1 MKRKLLL
8 LALAAVIGSAAYSAS
23 IDHIQTYTP
32 EYLGNQAQNGMIN
45 GASVYY
51 NPAGLA
57 RLQDGT
63 YIHAGLELAVGHEKM
78 KYNGKDYK
86 ADLLQ
91 PIPNFAAY
99 KVEDGSALYMT
110 FGGLGGGGDLKYKD
124 GVAGTAVIPDL
135 ITTINKNIKDNF
147 GFRLYPF
154 DTLKDVNSSAEGKN
168 LYIQTTVGKVWTV
181 DEKLSVSLGGRVV
194 YGIRELKGKIRLES
208 DSKIPNLKNINADI
222 DSKRTAWGYGV
233 QLGLNYK
240 ATDRLNLALRYDSR
254 VKMNFKAK
262 GSMTDVALSKVA
274 HPIFGYIYNDLGFGN
289 FYPEYIPGAK
299 VRRDLP
305 AILALGASYKVTDNW
320 TMALAGNYYFN
331 KDAKMDSIVGEA
343 NLVKIPEV
351 PGVKGIEA
359 EYDNGWEVA
368 LGTEYRFNPKWAIL
382 GSVNYAYTGAKVTSF
397 DDVEYAL
404 NSVTLGTGLKYN
416 PNENAEW
423 VFSVSHFIYDGKK
436 GHFDKKY
443 KGLVANPEYDKSI
456 TAFGVSYTQRF

>member
-1 MKRKLLL
+1 
-8 LALAAVIGSAAYSAS
+8 
-23 IDHIQTYTP
+23 
-32 EYLGNQAQNGMIN
+32 
-45 GASVYY
+45 
-51 NPAGLA
+51 
-57 RLQDGT
+57 
-63 YIHAGLELAVGHEKM
+63 
-78 KYNGKDYK
+78 
-86 ADLLQ
+86 
-91 PIPNFAAY
+91 
-99 KVEDGSALYMT
+99 
-110 FGGLGGGGDLKYKD
+110 
-124 GVAGTAVIPDL
+124 
-135 ITTINKNIKDNF
+135 
-147 GFRLYPF
+147 
-154 DTLKDVNSSAEGKN
+154 
-168 LYIQTTVGKVWTV
+168 
-181 DEKLSVSLGGRVV
+181 
-194 YGIRELKGKIRLES
+194 
-208 DSKIPNLKNINADI
+208 
-222 DSKRTAWGYGV
+222 
-233 QLGLNYK
+233 
-240 ATDRLNLALRYDSR
+240 
-254 VKMNFKAK
+254 MNFKAK
-262 GSMTDVALSKVA
+262 GNMNNYK
-274 HPIFGYIYNDLGFGN
+274 HPGLGQVLPSIDLGFGN

>member
-262 GSMTDVALSKVA
+262 GSMTDVALSKLS
-274 HPIFGYIYNDLGFGN
+274 PLYNDLGFGN

>member
-57 RLQDGT
+57 RLQDGI

-262 GSMTDVALSKVA
+262 GSMTDVALSKLS
-274 HPIFGYIYNDLGFGN
+274 PLYNDLGFGN

>member
-1 MKRKLLL
+1 
-8 LALAAVIGSAAYSAS
+8 
-23 IDHIQTYTP
+23 
-32 EYLGNQAQNGMIN
+32 
-45 GASVYY
+45 
-51 NPAGLA
+51 
-57 RLQDGT
+57 
-63 YIHAGLELAVGHEKM
+63 
-78 KYNGKDYK
+78 
-86 ADLLQ
+86 
-91 PIPNFAAY
+91 
-99 KVEDGSALYMT
+99 MT

-124 GVAGTAVIPDL
+124 GFAGTAVIPDIVNNSFKGL
-135 ITTINKNIKDNF
+135 FKSVTDN
-147 GFRLYPF
+147 G
-154 DTLKDVNSSAEGKN
+154 SSAEGKN
-168 LYIQTTVGKVWTV
+168 LYIQTTLGKVWAV
-181 DEKLSVSLGGRVV
+181 DEKLSVSVGGRVV
-194 YGIRELKGKIRLES
+194 YGIRELKGNLNVKTEIDPKLNV
-208 DSKIPNLKNINADI
+208 IPGIGEALNGFKNIHADI

-262 GSMTDVALSKVA
+262 GNMNNYK
-274 HPIFGYIYNDLGFGN
+274 HPGLGQVLPSIDLGFGN

-331 KDAKMDSIVGEA
+331 KDAKMDNIVGEA
-343 NLVKIPEV
+343 NL
-351 PGVKGIEA
+351 KGNTIKGMEA

-416 PNENAEW
+416 PNENVEW
-423 VFSVSHFIYDGKK
+423 IFSVSHFIYDGKK